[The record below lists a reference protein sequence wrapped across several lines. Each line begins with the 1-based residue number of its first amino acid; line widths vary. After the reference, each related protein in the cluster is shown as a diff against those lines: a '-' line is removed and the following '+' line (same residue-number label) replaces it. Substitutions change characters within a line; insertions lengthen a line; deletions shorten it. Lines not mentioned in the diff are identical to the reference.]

1 MIYRIAILL
10 LLCSASLPLLASEE
24 SVASPDGGGDCASVM
39 APEAPGDGPTADGS
53 RGEDERASS
62 DKASSERRD
71 GNAENS
77 LRGPRMHNLL
87 PGMFR

>member
-1 MIYRIAILL
+1 MIIRIAILF

-24 SVASPDGGGDCASVM
+24 NRAAPDGGEGC
-39 APEAPGDGPTADGS
+39 PTAMAEERAN
-53 RGEDERASS
+53 RGGVADTREDEADPKAKGSASQS
-62 DKASSERRD
+62 QRG

-77 LRGPRMHNLL
+77 VRGPRMHNLL

>member
-1 MIYRIAILL
+1 MSYRIAILI
-10 LLCSASLPLLASEE
+10 LLCSASLPLFASEE
-24 SVASPDGGGDCASVM
+24 NVASPDGGGDCASVM
-39 APEAPGDGPTADGS
+39 APEAPGDGPEIDRS
-53 RGEDERASS
+53 REAEAAAGGKDSA
-62 DKASSERRD
+62 ERRG

>member
-10 LLCSASLPLLASEE
+10 LFCSASLPLLASEE
-24 SVASPDGGGDCASVM
+24 SVASPDGSGDCASVM
-39 APEAPGDGPTADGS
+39 SPEAPGDSSSIAGIQGDVEAAGTDKTSSGS
-53 RGEDERASS
+53 RG
-62 DKASSERRD
+62 

-77 LRGPRMHNLL
+77 VRTPRMHNLL